1 MTDAVDTLLSIL
13 DLETI
18 DRDLYRGVSPATSW
32 KRVFG
37 GQVVAQ
43 ALVAAC
49 RSVEGSAGEGRMPH
63 SLHAYFL
70 LAGDPTIPILYE
82 AERIRDGRSFTTR
95 RVVAK
100 QRGEAI
106 FAMSVSFQTAEDGFD
121 HQASAPAAP
130 APETLPGREQVATEI
145 LPQLPAGV
153 RAYFTRERALE
164 LRPANFGRYIDAAP
178 DPSASFQVWLRTL
191 RALPDDP
198 LLHAAI
204 LAYASDMTLLDVALV
219 PHGTS
224 VFDARIQAASLD
236 HALWFHRPFRIDDWL
251 LYAQD
256 SPSASGARGFSRGAI
271 HDRQGRLV
279 ASVAQE
285 GLIRVKRGQA

>member
-1 MTDAVDTLLSIL
+1 MTDAVDTLLNIL

-49 RSVEGSAGEGRMPH
+49 RSVEGRMPH

-82 AERIRDGRSFTTR
+82 VERIRDGRSFTTR

-100 QRGEAI
+100 QRGDAI
-106 FAMSVSFQTAEDGFD
+106 FAMSVSFQTEETGFD
-121 HQASAPAAP
+121 HQAPAPAAP
-130 APETLPGREQVATEI
+130 TPESLPGAGQVAAEI
-145 LPQLPAGV
+145 LPCLPPGV

-164 LRPANFGRYIDAAP
+164 LRPASFERYTNGVA
-178 DPSASFQVWLRTL
+178 DPSAAFQVWMRTL

-198 LLHAAI
+198 LLHAAV

-224 VFDARIQAASLD
+224 VFDAGVQAASLD

-285 GLIRVKRGQA
+285 GLIRIKRGHG